1 MVVLHYMAD
10 AITKN
15 IIWNDDLSGREKKK
29 LVKKIME
36 RCSHQ
41 EELYLDKDN
50 PRYLQQMYKSI
61 KSGKSG
67 YFYWY
72 VKLGDWK
79 RKRKID
85 CQAIGKW

>member
-1 MVVLHYMAD
+1 M
-10 AITKN
+10 
-15 IIWNDDLSGREKKK
+15 EK
-29 LVKKIME
+29 
-36 RCSHQ
+36 CSHQ

-79 RKRKID
+79 RKGTD
-85 CQAIGKW
+85 GK

>member
-29 LVKKIME
+29 LIKKTME

-41 EELYLDKDN
+41 EELYLDKDI

-79 RKRKID
+79 RKRTD
-85 CQAIGKW
+85 GK